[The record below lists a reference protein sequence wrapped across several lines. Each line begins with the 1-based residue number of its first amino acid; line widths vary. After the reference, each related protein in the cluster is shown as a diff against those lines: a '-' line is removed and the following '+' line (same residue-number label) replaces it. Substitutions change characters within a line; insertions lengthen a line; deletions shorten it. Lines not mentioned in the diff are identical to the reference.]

1 MIGGIQF
8 IYSSCSNSRFLE
20 KNKHIFPQLIKAL
33 CVLNTSSPADNG
45 LIVASGRQALMLFSN
60 MDKYFTKLPEF
71 ICMVNGDI
79 SFLIGTVFI
88 YL

>member
-33 CVLNTSSPADNG
+33 CVLKANSPADNG
-45 LIVASGRQALMLFSN
+45 LICGQWEKSTHA
-60 MDKYFTKLPEF
+60 
-71 ICMVNGDI
+71 
-79 SFLIGTVFI
+79 VFQCGQI
-88 YL
+88 FYKVT